1 MCASKSVEN
10 AVNSFCSHHMM
21 FEYLIPETVF
31 YLRVIL
37 LDLIALVYSRSRDTV
52 FCQ

>member
-1 MCASKSVEN
+1 
-10 AVNSFCSHHMM
+10 MM
-21 FEYLIPETVF
+21 IEYLIPETVL

-37 LDLIALVYSRSRDTV
+37 LDLIALVYSRPRDTV

>member
-1 MCASKSVEN
+1 
-10 AVNSFCSHHMM
+10 M

-31 YLRVIL
+31 YPSVIL